1 MMHGCYLRINGVS
14 DFALYNIPECHSWLW
29 AGKNRKGV
37 IPMNTANDLKQLLL
51 NIDRKGYPA
60 YKGTKGSYRFGKYIL
75 CIDHVQGDPFAA
87 PSKLHI
93 EVSGKR
99 PGSRTGFM
107 IKSIRGLRCRIIWRG
122 CSRSRRENILFRR
135 RAPAR
140 AESFQWPDADRRS
153 WNEAPAP

>member
-1 MMHGCYLRINGVS
+1 MM
-14 DFALYNIPECHSWLW
+14 
-29 AGKNRKGV
+29 KNMKGV

-93 EVSGKR
+93 EVSGK
-99 PGSRTGFM
+99 TAGFPDRLYD
-107 IKSIRGLRCRIIWRG
+107 KKYKRIALQDHLTRLFEEQA
-122 CSRSRRENILFRR
+122 RNILFRR
-135 RAPAR
+135 RAPER
-140 AESFQWPDADRRS
+140 AESFQ
-153 WNEAPAP
+153 